1 VKLVATSGGGTIATG
16 VAKGYADNV
25 QISGADGGTGAPPLS
40 SIKNAGLPW
49 EVGLSETQQALVA
62 SGLRDRVSLRVDGG
76 LKTGHDVV
84 VAALMGAEA
93 FGFGTVAL
101 VAAGCAMIRQCHLNT
116 CPVGIATQ
124 DPELRK
130 KFAGEPEHVVRFFLY
145 LAQQVRMLLADIGVR
160 SVAELV
166 GRSDLLQPRS
176 DPAAL
181 DLPRGVRLDL
191 QALLDE
197 ARGAVPTGDD
207 ASLPARSSVQE
218 RNDRP
223 GRSGGTLDDRLAED
237 AAVLLAGEGSRG
249 PLHLAY
255 DVTNRE
261 RSLGS
266 RLAGDIAR
274 SVGDAGLPDGA
285 LRVELSGAVGQS
297 FGAFNLPGMHL
308 SLTGEAQDYVGKSMA
323 GGELVL
329 RHRLADGSV
338 KGHVIAGNTLL
349 YGATGGALF
358 AAGSV
363 GERVC
368 VRNSGAIAVV
378 EGCGD
383 HGCEYMTGGTVVVL
397 GRTGRNFAAGMSGGV
412 AYVLDV
418 DGTFER
424 RLNSATVTATRMGA
438 GVTRAGASAGSDV
451 AAAGAEVGEDD
462 GAELKRLLERHVA
475 LTGSPRASELLAD
488 WTSAKSRFWR
498 VAPSADPVALPD
510 VVDGEGAELDGSQ
523 PYAATVPSSAA
534 T

>member
-1 VKLVATSGGGTIATG
+1 
-16 VAKGYADNV
+16 
-25 QISGADGGTGAPPLS
+25 
-40 SIKNAGLPW
+40 
-49 EVGLSETQQALVA
+49 
-62 SGLRDRVSLRVDGG
+62 
-76 LKTGHDVV
+76 
-84 VAALMGAEA
+84 
-93 FGFGTVAL
+93 
-101 VAAGCAMIRQCHLNT
+101 GCAMIRQCHLNT

-124 DPELRK
+124 DPVLRA

-166 GRSDLLQPRS
+166 GRSDLLRPRT
-176 DPAAL
+176 DEAAL
-181 DLPRGVRLDL
+181 DLPHGVRLDL
-191 QALLDE
+191 ESLLAE
-197 ARGAVPTGDD
+197 ARGRHASVGDGSAVG
-207 ASLPARSSVQE
+207 AARSSVQE

-223 GRSGGTLDDRLAED
+223 GRSGGTVDDRLAED
-237 AAVLLAGEGSRG
+237 AAVLLSAEWDRQ
-249 PLHLAY
+249 PLRLAY

-261 RSLGS
+261 RSLGT

-274 SVGDAGLPDGA
+274 SVGDVGLPDGSLEVA
-285 LRVELSGAVGQS
+285 LTGVAGQS
-297 FGAFNLPGMHL
+297 FGAFNLPGMRL
-308 SLTGEAQDYVGKSMA
+308 VLTGEAQDYVGKSMA

-329 RHRLADGSV
+329 RHKQADGAV

-349 YGATGGALF
+349 YGATGGAIF

-368 VRNSGAIAVV
+368 VRNSGATAVV

-418 DGTFER
+418 DGTFQR
-424 RLNSATVTATRMGA
+424 RLNDAMVTATRLGA
-438 GVTRAGASAGSDV
+438 AGTDSARAAGTDAARSADTELKALLEQHV
-451 AAAGAEVGEDD
+451 AA
-462 GAELKRLLERHVA
+462 
-475 LTGSPRASELLAD
+475 TGSVRASELLAD
-488 WTSAKSRFWR
+488 WRVARAQFWR
-498 VAPSADPVALPD
+498 VEPKASGYPEPVE
-510 VVDGEGAELDGSQ
+510 VGSQ